1 MRELN
6 PAKEKIAMHDAY
18 SKVGIPDKGGR
29 RTGDDRRKVSIPGFL
44 PERRTGQD
52 RRSYQERR
60 SRVDEGNVALLRRN
74 TDRYMEFA
82 NTQKGLLYG
91 LLLSIPLWGLILFMF
106 FIKSFSKF

>member
-6 PAKEKIAMHDAY
+6 PAKEKMAMHDGY
-18 SKVGIPDKGGR
+18 SKVRIPDKGGR
-29 RTGDDRRKVSIPGFL
+29 RTSADRRRIFISGFI

-52 RRSYQERR
+52 RRSYQDRR
-60 SRVDEGNVALLRRN
+60 NRIDEENVSFLRRN

-91 LLLSIPLWGLILFMF
+91 LLLSLPLWGLIIFMF
-106 FIKSFSKF
+106 LIRSTPKF